1 MTPSQLSVVVKYVP
15 VLNLSH
21 NHIVPVSQ
29 TTLLRKGLNFI
40 PTSLSK
46 DERVTQTLQKTFQ
59 KLDHTVKWSYCFKGS
74 SPQGKVN
81 MKLLAPSKAE
91 LPKIPSDLER
101 FLHACKSQ
109 ALKNVF
115 TPILRP
121 RFNYTTPDYRN
132 FLALC
137 NHKEVGIYY
146 ADKGL
151 GPVFLPKSWH
161 TKEGLRQL
169 NDSKPTY
176 AQKTEA
182 DFLVHA
188 QNIMDFLIRNSNQF
202 DIYLAERE
210 KEGLFEFTKKAIQ
223 NRNIP
228 LFKLLPKI
236 HKLDDLSNL
245 VKVLDELKGR
255 PVVGGH
261 SCPTAYLSS
270 WVHSELQ
277 PYVSKAPQ
285 VLKDSKDLVAFLQD
299 FDPQCPYVIATGDIV
314 SLYPSI
320 PIDFALNLIEG
331 FLLSHG
337 MDPQR
342 CMLVIEAAR
351 VVLKNNFFEF
361 EGTFW
366 LQLIGTAMGTQC
378 GPSFANLFLI
388 CIEKELSLEH
398 VLFFKRFLD
407 DLLIATLFLE
417 AALRFFNE
425 YNDLNDN
432 IVVTSQIGPKQD
444 YLCLTLFQS
453 HEGGKIEHRTFAKP
467 HNKFMY
473 LPFSSAHPI
482 HMKKAFIKGLLI
494 ALVINSSR
502 FSFYLEDVLKCYNR
516 LRARGYPASLL
527 DPIVISTKYA
537 DRQSWVTR
545 EKIPPPSGLT
555 FLSLPFNLSFA
566 KLNLPK
572 VFRDNWSLIEANQ
585 ELSSIFSR
593 PPLLSW
599 QRTSNVSDIINKC
612 KKAQQ

>member
-1 MTPSQLSVVVKYVP
+1 MTPSQAAVVVKYVP
-15 VLNLSH
+15 VLNLSSL
-21 NHIVPVSQ
+21 NVTVPQ

-40 PTSLSK
+40 PTNLSK
-46 DERVTQTLQKTFQ
+46 DEQVTKTLQKSFQ
-59 KLDHTVKWSYCFKGS
+59 KLGRSTAWSFCFKGVP
-74 SPQGKVN
+74 PQGKVN
-81 MKLLAPSKAE
+81 MKFLAPSKAE
-91 LPKIPSDLER
+91 LPKVPADLVR
-101 FLHACKSQ
+101 FLQACKSQ

-115 TPILRP
+115 TPVLRP
-121 RFNYTTPDYRN
+121 RFNYTSSDYRS

-137 NHKEVGIYY
+137 NHQEVGIYY

-176 AQKTEA
+176 AAKTEA

-188 QNIMDFLIRNSNQF
+188 QNVLDFLQRNSNQF

-245 VKVLDELKGR
+245 EKVLQELKGR

-285 VLKDSKDLVAFLQD
+285 ILKDSKDLVAFLQD
-299 FDPQCPYVIATGDIV
+299 FDPQCPYNIATGDIV

-320 PIDFALNLIEG
+320 PIDFALQLIEA
-331 FLLSHG
+331 FLLSFG

-351 VVLKNNFFEF
+351 IVLKNNFFEF
-361 EGTFW
+361 EGSFW

-388 CIEKELSLEH
+388 CIEKKLSLEH
-398 VLFFKRFLD
+398 ILFFKRFLD
-407 DLLIATLFLE
+407 DILIAAFSLE
-417 AALRFFNE
+417 AALQFFND
-425 YNDLNDN
+425 YNDLNIN

-444 YLCLTLFQS
+444 YLCLTLLQS
-453 HEGGKIEHRTFAKP
+453 RKGGKIEHRTYAKP

-494 ALVINSSR
+494 ALVVNSSK
-502 FSFYLEDVLKCYNR
+502 FSFYLEDVIKCYQR

-527 DPIVISTKYA
+527 DPIVTGIKYA
-537 DRQSWVTR
+537 DRQNWVLK
-545 EKIPPPSGLT
+545 EKIPPVSGLT
-555 FLSLPFNLSFA
+555 FISLPFNLSFA
-566 KLNLPK
+566 RLNLPK
-572 VFRDNWSLIEANQ
+572 VFRDNWSLIEGNQ
-585 ELSSIFSR
+585 ELSSIFIR